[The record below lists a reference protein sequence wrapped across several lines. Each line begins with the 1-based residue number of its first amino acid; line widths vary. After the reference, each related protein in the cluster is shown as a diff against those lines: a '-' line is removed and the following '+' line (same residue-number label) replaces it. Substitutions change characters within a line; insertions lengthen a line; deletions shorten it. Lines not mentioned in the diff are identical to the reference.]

1 MDDKKRRER
10 NLRAALATGKMSSKS
25 SLVSAAEGLMEA
37 LDRLKASR
45 MTPEQA
51 EKYIRREKEK
61 REDEKKV
68 SKSIK
73 RQETKIEKESERKQK
88 KLRTLR
94 EDPDKRRRSG
104 GGGGGFGALRGME
117 SNLPGRRKMAKG
129 GEVIAKKSKKKGRR
143 GMGAATRGGGAV
155 A

>member
-1 MDDKKRRER
+1 MAKKRRER
-10 NLRAALATGKMSSKS
+10 NLRAALATGKMSPNS

-37 LDRLKASR
+37 LDRLRASR

-51 EKYIRREKEK
+51 EKFIEREKQK

-88 KLRTLR
+88 KLRELR
-94 EDPDKRRRSG
+94 EDPDKRRRSSG

-129 GEVIAKKSKKKGRR
+129 GEVVAKKSKKKGRR

>member
-1 MDDKKRRER
+1 MAKKRTRPSR
-10 NLRAALATGKMSSKS
+10 KS
-25 SLVSAAEGLMEA
+25 YLSQGGPFSEAEGLMEA
-37 LDRLKASR
+37 LDRLKAAR
-45 MTPEQA
+45 MTPEEA
-51 EKYIRREKEK
+51 EKFIEREKQK
-61 REDEKKV
+61 RQDERKV

-73 RQETKIEKESERKQK
+73 RQESKIEKESERKQK

-94 EDPDKRRRSG
+94 EDPNRRSSG

-129 GEVIAKKSKKKGRR
+129 GEVVAKKSKKKGRR